1 MQGEN
6 GFACSSCCGNDVPR
20 PILFFVA
27 AKKNGSACSGCRGN
41 DLPRP
46 ILFFIAAKKNGPPA
60 AAIAQRGPWPI
71 LIFLRQQRMV
81 SPAAAVATTRSVSD
95 SNLRSCKEEWPACR
109 GRRGNDLSYLIL
121 IFVAAKKNG
130 SPAVHP
136 QRQPKSRLRLVRCCS
151 DSGFHGVNLG
161 ITAGFCL
168 LTPSCV
174 Q

>member
-6 GFACSSCCGNDVPR
+6 GFACS
-20 PILFFVA
+20 
-27 AKKNGSACSGCRGN
+27 GCRDN

-46 ILFFIAAKKNGPPA
+46 ILF
-60 AAIAQRGPWPI
+60 
-71 LIFLRQQRMV
+71 
-81 SPAAAVATTRSVSD
+81 
-95 SNLRSCKEEWPACR
+95 
-109 GRRGNDLSYLIL
+109 
-121 IFVAAKKNG
+121 FVAAKKNG

-168 LTPSCV
+168 FTPSFVHRFLISGPDLRIDAGFSPFTSSFVRRFLISGPDLGIDVSFSPFKPSCV
-174 Q
+174 HRFLISSPDLGIAAGFCLFTPTCVQ